1 MMRTERFRS
10 LAEVAAHK
18 AQLRAELDV
27 KRARLNGH
35 LNMAREPEF
44 RKALTGNV
52 VNDLIN
58 SWQPLRTAQ
67 EMLNRSPGMVGSA
80 VDMMLGAK
88 RYTPMGRLFATLA
101 SAAVPIVMKKFGSNG
116 HQDIGGLRQE
126 LGTSWH
132 RLKEYVRQRR
142 AAHKDGSPDRGTDL
156 SA

>member
-18 AQLRAELDV
+18 EQLRAELEV

-67 EMLNRSPGMVGSA
+67 ELLGRSPGMVGSA

-88 RYTPMGRLFATLA
+88 RYTPMGRLVSTLA
-101 SAAVPIVMKKFGSNG
+101 AAAVPVIMKKYGSNG
-116 HQDIGGLRQE
+116 HQDIGGLRKE
-126 LGTSWH
+126 LGLSWQ
-132 RLKEYVRQRR
+132 RLKDHFRHR
-142 AAHKDGSPDRGTDL
+142 AALRKENASGTGTEE
-156 SA
+156 